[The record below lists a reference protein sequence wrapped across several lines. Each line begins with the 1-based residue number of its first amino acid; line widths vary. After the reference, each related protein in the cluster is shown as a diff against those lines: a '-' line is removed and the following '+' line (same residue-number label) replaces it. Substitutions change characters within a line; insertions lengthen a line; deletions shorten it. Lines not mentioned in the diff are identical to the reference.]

1 MMTTTF
7 SFPETA
13 DIETSSEDYAGR
25 FSGPV
30 GAWFLKVQED
40 ATLAMLKPY
49 PRATVL
55 DVGGGH
61 GQTASAL
68 IQNGYQ
74 LTVIGSSDA
83 CQERIRSHVAAGSC
97 TFQVGNILD
106 LPYPDQSFEVVLTY
120 RLLPHVAR
128 WEEFLAELTRVAARA
143 VILDYPEVRS
153 INYITPLLF
162 SFKKKLEGNT
172 RTYTCFREGQLL
184 EVFNRHGFRKAGRYT
199 EFFLPMVLHRKLK
212 TPGLSSAAE
221 KLFQAAGVTG
231 IFGSPV
237 ILKLAR
243 KEGG

>member
-1 MMTTTF
+1 L
-7 SFPETA
+7 
-13 DIETSSEDYAGR
+13 AGR
-25 FSGPV
+25 
-30 GAWFLKVQED
+30 
-40 ATLAMLKPY
+40 
-49 PRATVL
+49 
-55 DVGGGH
+55 
-61 GQTASAL
+61 
-68 IQNGYQ
+68 
-74 LTVIGSSDA
+74 
-83 CQERIRSHVAAGSC
+83 C

-106 LPYPDQSFEVVLTY
+106 LSYPDQSFEVVLTY

-143 VILDYPEVRS
+143 IILDYPEVRS

-184 EVFNRHGFRKAGRYT
+184 EVINRNGFRKAGRYA

-212 TPGLSSAAE
+212 TPGLSSTLE
-221 KLFQAAGVTG
+221 GLFRATGLTG